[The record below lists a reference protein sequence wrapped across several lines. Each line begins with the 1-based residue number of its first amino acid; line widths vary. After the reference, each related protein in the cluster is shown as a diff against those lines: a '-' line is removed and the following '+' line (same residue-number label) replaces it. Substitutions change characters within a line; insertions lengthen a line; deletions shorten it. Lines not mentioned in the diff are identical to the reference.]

1 MRSKQSIEFWVLDEE
16 QAECLTLIESNG
28 RHRLLR
34 ASYRAGA
41 DGPYQTLGQADVSA
55 CSVLEFLDLLSA
67 SIDRARCQRNRCEI
81 YLPEPGFDALT

>member
-1 MRSKQSIEFWVLDEE
+1 MLDDE

-34 ASYRAGA
+34 ARYHSGA
-41 DGPYQTLGQADVSA
+41 EGPYQTLGAADVSA

-67 SIDRARCQRNRCEI
+67 SIDRARRARRRCEI
-81 YLPEPGFDALT
+81 YLPDPGFDALA